1 MSRNR
6 RTRVSGNLFLRKY
19 YSFPLHLLFVR
30 NSRRKLQITEGSIAM
45 KYFVLSIELFFL
57 KLVDP

>member
-45 KYFVLSIELFFL
+45 YYVLSIELFFL
-57 KLVDP
+57 TLVDP